1 MESSFLTQSTFQT
14 VIPDAPDRVSDILKV
29 TSFKW
34 LPPSVCANNSVV
46 FHIYSPRFNVLSIW
60 AGIYLA
66 HSQSHGSASK
76 HLFTDKQ
83 IELQ

>member
-14 VIPDAPDRVSDILKV
+14 VIPDAPDRVRDILKV
-29 TSFKW
+29 TRSKW
-34 LPPSVCANNSVV
+34 LPLSVCANNLVV
-46 FHIYSPRFNVLSIW
+46 FHIYSPRFNVLIW